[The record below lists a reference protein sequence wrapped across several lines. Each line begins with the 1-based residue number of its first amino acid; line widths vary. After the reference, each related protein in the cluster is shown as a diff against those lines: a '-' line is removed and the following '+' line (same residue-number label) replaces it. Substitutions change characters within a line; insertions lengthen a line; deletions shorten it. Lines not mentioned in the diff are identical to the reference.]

1 MIAWFAKNGVAAN
14 LLAGFILLAGI
25 ISIRSLKMEL
35 FPDFDLDIVT
45 VSVIYPGA
53 APLEVEDG
61 ICKQIEEKIWDLT
74 GIKEMTSF
82 ARENTGVVSIQV
94 EKGKDAKLLADE
106 IKVRVDAIN
115 NFPEEAEKPIV
126 EVMTAKRRVL
136 ALAIHGN
143 CDLKSLRNLA
153 EKTQDDLTHI
163 PGITQVEISGIRRP
177 EIGIELS
184 EQAMREHGLS
194 FDTVSRSLSQ
204 NSVDVPGGVAR
215 TTAGETLIRT
225 TSKAREGKEFDQ
237 IEIVSSP
244 NGSSVKLEDIALVK
258 DAFEDKVLYTTFKGQ
273 PAVTLRIF
281 RVGKQSPLD
290 ISKKVSKYVENRS
303 SSLPGNIKMTIWQ
316 DSSYYLQGRLDM
328 MIRNAQH
335 GLILVFLVLS
345 FFLRPSLAFF
355 VALGLPISFMGA
367 FATMG
372 VIGASINLV
381 SLFAFIVVLGILVDD
396 AIVVGESV
404 YTLGKKGHSPIEAS
418 IRGTQLVAMPVTFAI
433 LTSVVAFVPL
443 LFLPGW
449 LGKLMKDIPLVVIP
463 ALLFSLVESKF
474 ILPYHLTFCRFNKGR
489 KNWFSRIQ
497 ESIADGLERF
507 IVKVYSPFLSR
518 CLRLRW
524 PVVAVFLGFLII
536 TFALIMGGHV
546 KSVRGVPPVPSDYI
560 SVKITMQDGVPAAT
574 TEKSIGLVEKARIE
588 VIKHLESIGEPNPF
602 RYDMKTMGAQPFSG
616 GPKSSSNIVTG
627 SNMGE
632 ISVELIKSEDR
643 TRSAPQISA
652 LWRERIGPL
661 PGVKQLYFGDVAAG
675 GSKTALDIEIAG
687 QSLESMTKAA
697 YQLKEQLK
705 KYQGLFDISDTY
717 SGGKRELKLNLNSAG
732 RALGLTQADL
742 GRQVRQAYYGE
753 EIQRLQRDR
762 EEIKVMLRYPLKDRK
777 SLSSLENLRIRT
789 PNGIEVPLEEIA
801 ETGYGQGYPTIKRSD
816 RARIINVQ
824 SSADKL
830 IADIPSIERDL
841 DQSFLPSIR
850 KEFPDLR
857 FSFVGERKEQN
868 ESDSS
873 LAQSGWIALFI
884 IYALLAIPFR
894 SYFQP
899 LLVMSVIP
907 FGLIGAV
914 LGHLLFSIPL
924 SQLSM
929 FGIVALT
936 GVVINDSLVL
946 VHYVNQK
953 SKNSSL
959 IQAARDAG
967 MARFRPILLTS
978 LTTFVGLLPIL
989 FERSL
994 QAQFLKPMA
1003 IAIGFGVLFA
1013 TFITLIMVPCLYL
1026 ILEDMIQTF
1035 RKSLR
1040 WIGIGSINTTK
1051 SNLPA
1056 EDNLNQ
1062 I

>member
-1 MIAWFAKNGVAAN
+1 MITWFAKNGVAAN

-25 ISIRSLKMEL
+25 ISIRGLKMEL
-35 FPDFDLDIVT
+35 FPDFDLDIVS

-74 GIKEMTSF
+74 GIKEMASY
-82 ARENTGVVSIQV
+82 ARENTGVVTIQV
-94 EKGKDAKLLADE
+94 EKGKDAKILADE

-143 CDLKSLRNLA
+143 SDLRSIRKLA
-153 EKTQDDLTHI
+153 EKTQDDLTNI

-194 FDTVSRSLSQ
+194 FDSVSQSLKK
-204 NSVDVPGGVAR
+204 NSIDIPGGVAR

-225 TSKAREGKEFDQ
+225 MGKARKGQQFDQ
-237 IEIVSSP
+237 IEIISSP
-244 NGSSVKLEDIALVK
+244 NGSSVQLQDIALVK
-258 DAFEDKVLYTTFKGQ
+258 DGFEDKTLYTKFKGK

-290 ISKKVSKYVENRS
+290 ISEKVSKYVESQNAT
-303 SSLPGNIKMTIWQ
+303 LPEGIDMTIWQ

-345 FFLRPSLAFF
+345 VFLRPSLAFF

-404 YTLGKKGHSPIEAS
+404 YTLGKKGHSPVEAS
-418 IRGTQLVAMPVTFAI
+418 IRGTKLVAMPVTFAI

-474 ILPYHLTFCRFNKGR
+474 ILPYHLTFCRFNKR
-489 KNWFSRIQ
+489 SKNWFSRMQ
-497 ESIADGLERF
+497 ESIADSLERF
-507 IVKVYSPFLSR
+507 IEKIYSPFLLK
-518 CLRLRW
+518 CLHLRW
-524 PVVAVFLGFLII
+524 PVVTGFLGILII
-536 TFALIMGGHV
+536 TFALIIGGHV

-574 TEKSIGLVEKARIE
+574 TEHSIKLVEKARLE
-588 VIKHLESIGEPNPF
+588 VIKYLESVGEPNPF
-602 RYDMKTMGAQPFSG
+602 RYDMITMGAQPFSG
-616 GPKSSSNIVTG
+616 GPKGSTAIVNGSNI
-627 SNMGE
+627 GE

-652 LWRERIGPL
+652 LWCERIAPL
-661 PGVKQLYFGDVAAG
+661 PGVKQLFFGDVAAG

-687 QSLESMTKAA
+687 QDLQVMKKSAHK
-697 YQLKEQLK
+697 LKEHLK
-705 KYQGLFDISDTY
+705 KYEGLFDISDSY
-717 SGGKRELKLNLNSAG
+717 SGGKRELKLKLNSAG
-732 RALGLTQADL
+732 RALGLTESDL

-762 EEIKVMLRYPLKDRK
+762 EELKVMLRYPLIDRK
-777 SLSSLENLRIRT
+777 SLSSLTSLRIRT
-789 PNGIEVPLEEIA
+789 SQGIEVPLEEVAQIS
-801 ETGYGQGYPTIKRSD
+801 YGQGYPTISRSG

-824 SSADKL
+824 SSADKI
-830 IADIPSIERDL
+830 IADIPSIEKEL
-841 DQSFLPSIR
+841 DESFLPSIR
-850 KEFPDLR
+850 KEFPNLR
-857 FSFVGERKEQN
+857 FSFVGERKEQD

-953 SKNSSL
+953 SKDSPL
-959 IQAARDAG
+959 IEAAKSAG

-1026 ILEDMIQTF
+1026 ILEDIVTLCKKTLKWVGF
-1035 RKSLR
+1035 RRESQPNP
-1040 WIGIGSINTTK
+1040 S
-1051 SNLPA
+1051 
-1056 EDNLNQ
+1056 
-1062 I
+1062 